1 MKVKELRSL
10 LKSLPAEMEVVMLMD
25 DDSIITV
32 CKENSHVVNL
42 MDEDNEDED
51 EETVLILVPCGCH
64 NEDELE
70 LGEINSQP
78 ELN

>member
-32 CKENSHVVNL
+32 CKENSHAISL
-42 MDEDNEDED
+42 MDEDDED
-51 EETVLILVPCGCH
+51 EETVLILVPCGCYD
-64 NEDELE
+64 EDELE
-70 LGEINSQP
+70 LGKINSQP